1 MQKAENFRKH
11 ARECRAMARRA
22 RSQGDRARLLD
33 MAKSWD
39 DLAAARVAQLSQ
51 RERVW
56 GVAAD
61 LFPSVV

>member
-1 MQKAENFRKH
+1 MQKIEDFRKH
-11 ARECRAMARRA
+11 AQACRAMAKRA
-22 RSQGDRARLLD
+22 HSSGDRVRLLS
-33 MAKSWD
+33 MAKTWD
-39 DLAAARVAQLSQ
+39 GLAAARVAQIGQ